1 MKKWFAKMWTGL
13 KSHPVELI
21 VLLHTTVALI
31 VNESAW
37 WMRPATYASFAVV
50 AALCLWFN
58 RKHRWAK
65 WIYWAVLPLYALCAL
80 LPAEWSFIH
89 TTEIKILNALLIP
102 AYMLVRGGNDFSGRF
117 FSMVRSLVVSLGV
130 GLLTFLLL
138 FLISESVFTLF
149 DTRNSSLETSIIPF
163 SFVLLSPIVFIGM
176 ESGSV
181 ELKASKLEEALVNWV
196 LMPALLIYNVVLYA
210 YLFSIMVEWELPK
223 GSVATM
229 VAAFMVALIGV
240 RWLRPMLAK
249 QPLEWYFRW
258 SGLLALP
265 LVALFWVA
273 VGYRIG
279 QYGLTID
286 RCILVASGVGM
297 TVYAIVSLFRLRRGG
312 YGFMALTLAVGLLAV
327 FAARPLSMHSQTNVA
342 RHNAAVAGVL
352 ADDGTLQIAAMDKAD
367 TVYRA
372 EHRRVYQAMKYM
384 GGELHD
390 TAAVRQRLGM
400 TSGEYLKLLS
410 PETYSYATAWC
421 VDRYDDESEVE
432 SVVIPNHYVRSKGDG
447 VLVNPGDYG
456 RMYVNIRF
464 SDGKI
469 TVGGNT
475 ISADSVLAVQ
485 LAEIGYTMESNP
497 DDNRLDLYA
506 DQLCVYNSP
515 DGRMLIIFQNFYIEH
530 RDDGNHMDYGLI
542 NCVLIK

>member
-1 MKKWFAKMWTGL
+1 
-13 KSHPVELI
+13 VELI
-21 VLLHTTVALI
+21 VLLHTMVAVI
-31 VNESAW
+31 VNKSAW
-37 WMRPATYASFAVV
+37 WMRPTTYAPFAVV
-50 AALCLWFN
+50 AALCLWFH
-58 RKHRWAK
+58 REHRWTK
-65 WIYWAVLPLYALCAL
+65 WIYWAVLPLYALCVL
-80 LPAEWSFIH
+80 LPAEWH
-89 TTEIKILNALLIP
+89 NTPEMRILYYLLVP

-117 FSMVRSLVVSLGV
+117 FSMVRSLAVSSGV
-130 GLLTFLLL
+130 GMLTCLLL
-138 FLISESVFTLF
+138 MLINESVVTLF
-149 DTRNSSLETSIIPF
+149 DIRYGSRDIAILSF
-163 SFVLLSPIVFIGM
+163 SFVLLAPMVFIGM
-176 ESGSV
+176 ESVSG

-210 YLFSIMVEWELPK
+210 YLYSIMVEWELPK

-229 VAAFMVALIGV
+229 VTAFMVALIGV

-297 TVYAIVSLFRLRRGG
+297 TVYAIVSLFRLRRGS
-312 YGFMALTLAVGLLAV
+312 YGFMALTVAVGLLAV
-327 FAARPLSMHSQTNVA
+327 FSARPLSMNSQTTVA

-400 TSGEYLKLLS
+400 TSEEYLKLLS
-410 PETYSYATAWC
+410 PETYNYATAWC
-421 VDRYDDESEVE
+421 VDRYDDEPEVE

-447 VLVNPGDYG
+447 VLVNPGDYS
-456 RMYVNIRF
+456 RMYVNVKF

-485 LAEIGYTMESNP
+485 LAEIGYTMESNL
-497 DDNRLDLYA
+497 DDNRLDVYA

-515 DGRMLIIFQNFYIEH
+515 DGRMLIIFQYFYIEH
-530 RDDGNHMDYGLI
+530 RDDGNHMDHGLI
-542 NCVLIK
+542 NCALIK

>member
-21 VLLHTTVALI
+21 VLLHATVAVS
-31 VNESAW
+31 VNHQEW
-37 WMRPATYASFAVV
+37 WLRPAAYAGFAVV
-50 AALCLWFN
+50 AALCLSFHQS
-58 RKHRWAK
+58 RRWTQWA
-65 WIYWAVLPLYALCAL
+65 YWAVLPLYALCAL
-80 LPAEWSFIH
+80 FPEGWVR
-89 TTEIKILNALLIP
+89 TPEMGILYALLVP

-163 SFVLLSPIVFIGM
+163 SFVLLAPMVFIGM
-176 ESGSV
+176 ESGSG

-240 RWLRPMLAK
+240 RWLRPMLTK

-297 TVYAIVSLFRLRRGG
+297 TVYSIASLFRLRRGS
-312 YGFMALTLAVGLLAV
+312 YGFMALTVAVGLLAV
-327 FAARPLSMHSQTNVA
+327 FSARPLSMHSQTTVA
-342 RHNAAVAGVL
+342 RHNAAMAGVL

-372 EHRRVYQAMKYM
+372 EHRRVYQALKYM
-384 GGELHD
+384 EGELDD

-400 TSGEYLKLLS
+400 TSEEYLKLLS
-410 PETYSYATAWC
+410 PETYNYATAWC
-421 VDRYDDESEVE
+421 VDRYDDESELE
-432 SVVIPNHYVRSKGDG
+432 SVVIPYHYVRSKGDG

-469 TVGGNT
+469 PVGGNT

-497 DDNRLDLYA
+497 DDIRLDLYA

-530 RDDGNHMDYGLI
+530 RDDGNHMDHGLI
-542 NCVLIK
+542 NCALVK

>member
-21 VLLHTTVALI
+21 VLLHTMVAVI

-37 WMRPATYASFAVV
+37 WMRPTTYAPFAVV
-50 AALCLWFN
+50 AALCLWFH
-58 RKHRWAK
+58 REHRWTK
-65 WIYWAVLPLYALCAL
+65 WIYWAVLPLYALCVL
-80 LPAEWSFIH
+80 LPAEWH
-89 TTEIKILNALLIP
+89 RTPEMRILYYLLVP

-117 FSMVRSLVVSLGV
+117 FSMVRSLAVSSGV
-130 GLLTFLLL
+130 GMLTCLLL
-138 FLISESVFTLF
+138 LLINESVVTLF
-149 DTRNSSLETSIIPF
+149 DIRYGSRDIAILSF
-163 SFVLLSPIVFIGM
+163 SFVLLAPMVFIGM
-176 ESGSV
+176 ESVSG
-181 ELKASKLEEALVNWV
+181 ELRASKLEEALVNWV

-210 YLFSIMVEWELPK
+210 YLYSIMVEWELPK

-229 VAAFMVALIGV
+229 VTAFMVALIGV
-240 RWLRPMLAK
+240 RWLRPMLTK

-279 QYGLTID
+279 QYGLTIE
-286 RCILVASGVGM
+286 RCMLIAGGVGM
-297 TVYAIVSLFRLRRGG
+297 TVYAIASLFRLRRGG
-312 YGFMALTLAVGLLAV
+312 YGFMALTVAVGLLAV

-384 GGELHD
+384 GDELHD

-400 TSGEYLKLLS
+400 TSEEYLKLLS
-410 PETYSYATAWC
+410 PETYNYATAWC
-421 VDRYDDESEVE
+421 VDRYDDEPEVE
-432 SVVIPNHYVRSKGDG
+432 AVLIPNHYVRSKGDG
-447 VLVNPGDYG
+447 VLVNPGDYS
-456 RMYVNIRF
+456 RMYVNVKF

-485 LAEIGYTMESNP
+485 LAEIGYTMESNL
-497 DDNRLDLYA
+497 DDNRLDVCA

-515 DGRMLIIFQNFYIEH
+515 DGRMLIIFQYFYIEH
-530 RDDGNHMDYGLI
+530 SDDGNHMDHGLI
-542 NCVLIK
+542 NCALIK